1 MVVEGVGGVMVPLST
16 DALVIDFMKMSGLSA
31 LVVSLPALG
40 TINHTCLT
48 LSALKGRGIPVAGVV
63 FNRVGNPGGTFKRV
77 QREIE
82 RISRVPVLGSLGSFK
97 IIRGREASIVARARR
112 ALDLK
117 RILTFFS
124 R

>member
-16 DALVIDFMKMSGLSA
+16 DALVIDFIKMSGLSA
-31 LVVSLPALG
+31 LVVSPTALG

-48 LSALKGRGIPVAGVV
+48 VSALKARGIPVAGIL
-63 FNRVGNPGGTFKRV
+63 FNRAGGAGGVFPRV
-77 QREIE
+77 RREIE

-97 IIRGREASIVARARR
+97 IARGREASIVARARR